1 MAELTETSGGLSALE
16 PGALPH
22 PVGLNVVGVGPRVA
36 LTVAAVLAASLLPT
50 TLALAVQVALSMA
63 LALSLGLAT
72 HLLRAWR
79 GVALVTASLLV
90 IYSWA
95 YPGSTE
101 FVWIFGV
108 QGFQA
113 GLFIAVRL
121 LAFVSALY
129 LLLLSTGP
137 LALIRWAGDI
147 SESLGIMLSLTLSVV
162 PVMSQ
167 QLHTTLA
174 AQQAR
179 GLNVRGNVLAKMR
192 AYLAVIIPV
201 IVKSLVRAY
210 DMAALLHVRGF
221 GSGKRVVP
229 ARTLTAPSLATY
241 VVAVAVV
248 AVAVTLR
255 VVG

>member
-22 PVGLNVVGVGPRVA
+22 PVGLDVVSVGPRIA
-36 LTVAAVLAASLLPT
+36 LTVAALTAAALLPT
-50 TLALAVQVALSMA
+50 TLALAVQVGISMA
-63 LALSLGLAT
+63 LAVALGLGT
-72 HLLRAWR
+72 PLLRAWR
-79 GVALVTASLLV
+79 GVALVSVSLLV

-101 FVWIFGV
+101 FVWVFGV
-108 QGFQA
+108 QGFEA
-113 GLFIAVRL
+113 GLFIVVRL

-129 LLLLSTGP
+129 LLVLSTGP
-137 LALIRWAGDI
+137 LALIGWAGDI
-147 SESLGIMLSLTLSVV
+147 SESLGIVLSLTLSVV

-167 QLHTTLA
+167 QLHATLA

-179 GLNVRGNVLAKMR
+179 GLNVQGNVLAKLR

-221 GSGKRVVP
+221 GSGRRVKP
-229 ARTLTAPSLATY
+229 ARALTAPIVTTY
-241 VVAVAVV
+241 AAAVLIVAA
-248 AVAVTLR
+248 AAALR